1 MNRNTPA
8 TRFVIVLLAGLAAAG
23 NQTASAQSSACDR
36 ECLRGAMTAFLYALV
51 ENEPDALP
59 PVGTLDALPLAATL
73 RVTEDAIEKPLAELS
88 LFHSVTG
95 LHGYRQDIIDE
106 RAGMSGAHVIVEESG
121 APVMLVVRLK
131 LEAGRITEIETVATR
146 NSADGLIFNID
157 GLRAPSKVMNYAP
170 RPEQL
175 SSREDAIEAAMH
187 YPRGLDA
194 AQTFAAVDA
203 PFAPDAYRL
212 ENGQIMAGP
221 DCTFAAGC
229 QNISTQSLAIF
240 ERLGNVSTR
249 VIGVDERMGIVWLR
263 MAWGVREEGG
273 DQLTVWEAFK
283 VYDGQIHAV
292 EAFMKILPVELRS
305 GGWE

>member
-1 MNRNTPA
+1 MT
-8 TRFVIVLLAGLAAAG
+8 TRLAIGLLAGLAAAAS
-23 NQTASAQSSACDR
+23 QTASAQPRACDR
-36 ECLRGAMTAFLYALV
+36 ECLRGAMTGFLYALV
-51 ENEPDALP
+51 EHDPDALP
-59 PVGTLDALPLAATL
+59 VADAV
-73 RVTEDAIEKPLAELS
+73 RVTEDAVEKPLAQLG
-88 LFHSVTG
+88 LFTSVTG
-95 LHGYRQDIIDE
+95 LQGYRQDIIDE

-121 APVMLVVRLK
+121 APVMLVVRLQ
-131 LEAGRITEIETVATR
+131 LENGRITEIETVATR
-146 NSADGLIFNID
+146 DSADGLIFNID

-175 SSREDAIEAAMH
+175 PSREEAIEAAMH

-229 QNISTQSLAIF
+229 QDIATQSLAIF

-283 VYDGQIHAV
+283 VYDDQLHAV
-292 EAFMKILPVELRS
+292 EAFMKILPVQFRS

>member
-1 MNRNTPA
+1 M
-8 TRFVIVLLAGLAAAG
+8 TRTVSCLAIGLLAGLVPAAH
-23 NQTASAQSSACDR
+23 QPASAQPGACDR

-51 ENEPDALP
+51 DNDPDSLP
-59 PVGTLDALPLAATL
+59 VADTL
-73 RVTEDAIEKPLAELS
+73 RVTEDAVEKPLAQLS
-88 LFHSVTG
+88 LFDSVTG
-95 LHGYRQDIIDE
+95 LRGYRQDIIDE

-121 APVMLVVRLK
+121 APVMLVVRLQ
-131 LEAGRITEIETVATR
+131 LDAGEITEIETVATR
-146 NSADGLIFNID
+146 SSADGLIFNID
-157 GLRAPSKVMNYAP
+157 GLRAPSKVMNFAP

-203 PFAPDAYRL
+203 PFAPDAYRH

-229 QNISTQSLAIF
+229 QDIATQSLAIF

-283 VYDGQIHAV
+283 VYDGQLHAV
-292 EAFMKILPVELRS
+292 EAFMKILPIELRS

>member
-1 MNRNTPA
+1 MRTT
-8 TRFVIVLLAGLAAAG
+8 TRLAISLFAGLAAAASH
-23 NQTASAQSSACDR
+23 TAFAQSGSCDR
-36 ECLRGAMTAFLYALV
+36 ECLRGTMTAFLYALV
-51 ENEPDALP
+51 EHDP
-59 PVGTLDALPLAATL
+59 DALPLANAV
-73 RVTEDAIEKPLAELS
+73 RVTEDAVEKSLAELS
-88 LFHSVTG
+88 LLNSVTG
-95 LHGYRQDIIDE
+95 LQGYRQDIIDE
-106 RAGMSGAHVIVEESG
+106 RAGMAGAHVIVEESG
-121 APVMLVVRLK
+121 APVMLVVRLQI
-131 LEAGRITEIETVATR
+131 ADSRITEIETVATR
-146 NSADGLIFNID
+146 NSADGLIFNMD

-175 SSREDAIEAAMH
+175 SSREEAIEAAMH

-194 AQTFAAVDA
+194 AETFAAVNA
-203 PFAPDAYRL
+203 PFAQDAYRL
-212 ENGQIMAGP
+212 ENGQVMAGP

-229 QNISTQSLAIF
+229 QNIATQSLAIF

-283 VYDGQIHAV
+283 VFDGELHAV

-305 GGWE
+305 GGWN